1 MSRNTLIGSPV
12 NQRANK
18 YWPAATSWLLVA
30 TGAFLA
36 MASFLA
42 VFNMPDLLWHPARD
56 AELVATYDAYQQTG
70 TLLVKQSGTGSN
82 YTQAPSGSEY
92 SSAAWDDDPGI
103 YILASLLGGLT
114 QSASPYAGLRA
125 AEAVLVA
132 LPLLWLPLAVARVFR
147 RARAGYALI
156 LLPPILWLVNNGT
169 ILLGTEYGLS
179 DSVSTLR
186 VYALYGMGASLTLLS
201 LSLLLLATT
210 YRFKTST
217 LFLLTL
223 GFGVLA
229 ALGNLTRSL
238 SGVGIALAVGIIW
251 WLNTSVKPKFIMGI
265 IGSLAA
271 LLIAV
276 GLTSATMVFLNEQR
290 AIATKQNLTE
300 LPDSHG
306 TWHPLYLGLSFP
318 EPINGEASELGIP
331 WSDEFGWEKA
341 REVNP
346 NVIIAGEE
354 YDLIIKDAF
363 WQAVKEQPVEALRTY
378 IGKFLFVIKHFGAMF
393 IFILL
398 GIGLALAR
406 RGNRRHALLAGVLI
420 ALPSLLIGF
429 IPPVLVMPLLYYF
442 SDLSAALG
450 LLLALSLGSL
460 SWYVSTLPGSIR
472 ASERLRIS
480 QRIERTERN
489 NPSQES
495 ITVVIPCRNGSKVI
509 EQTVLTLSS
518 YLSGNDEIIVVE
530 NGSTDNT
537 WDLLDS
543 LSKSWNHACRLETL
557 QSAPGMGNALR
568 TGVIA
573 SKSTQILLTADDL
586 PFGMTDFVQFN
597 KLDPSTV
604 IAIGSKVHRDSI
616 VSRTGS
622 RELQSKVFRW
632 LRTGFLQSE
641 VGDSQGTIW
650 VDGSWARTFAIL
662 SHETGLMWSTE
673 MVLAAE
679 QQGIEVIEVPVELAE
694 NHSQVKSR
702 FGVIDAINALKSFV
716 KLSLLKDEYSS
727 ESWSTEEKTNAI
739 P

>member
-1 MSRNTLIGSPV
+1 MSRYTIIDSPV
-12 NQRANK
+12 NQKANK
-18 YWPAATSWLLVA
+18 YWPTATSWLLLA
-30 TGAFLA
+30 TGTILA
-36 MASFLA
+36 ITSFIA

-56 AELVATYDAYQQTG
+56 AELVATYDAYQKTG

-82 YTQAPSGSEY
+82 YTQAPSTSEY

-103 YILASLLGGLT
+103 YILASVLGKIT
-114 QSASPYAGLRA
+114 KSSSPYAGLRA

-132 LPLLWLPLAVARVFR
+132 LPLIWLPLAVARVFR
-147 RARAGYALI
+147 RARAGYALF

-186 VYALYGMGASLTLLS
+186 VYALYGMGASLTFLS

-210 YRFKTST
+210 YRFKTRT
-217 LFLLTL
+217 LLLLTL

-251 WLNTSVKPKFIMGI
+251 WLNSSLKSKYLFAITGSV
-265 IGSLAA
+265 AA
-271 LLIAV
+271 LMIAV
-276 GLTSATMVFLNEQR
+276 GLTTATMTYLNEQR
-290 AIATKQNLTE
+290 AIATKQDLAE

-318 EPINGEASELGIP
+318 EPITGVASELGIP
-331 WSDEFGWEKA
+331 WSDEFGWDKA
-341 REVNP
+341 REINP
-346 NVIIAGEE
+346 NVVIAGEE
-354 YDLIIKDAF
+354 YDLIIKEVF
-363 WQAVKEQPVEALRTY
+363 WDTFTAHPVEALRTY
-378 IGKFLFVIKHFGAMF
+378 IGKFLFVLKHFGAMF
-393 IFILL
+393 IFIGL
-398 GIGLALAR
+398 GIGLSLTR
-406 RGNRRHALLAGVLI
+406 QGNRRHALIAGSCI
-420 ALPSLLIGF
+420 ALPTLLIGF

-460 SWYVSTLPGSIR
+460 CWYITTLPGSIR
-472 ASERLRIS
+472 ANERIRISER
-480 QRIERTERN
+480 IESTERN
-489 NPSQES
+489 KLSQES
-495 ITVVIPCRNGSKVI
+495 ISVVIPCRNGSNVI
-509 EQTVLTLSS
+509 EQTILTFSSNLSAK
-518 YLSGNDEIIVVE
+518 DEIIVVE

-537 WDLLDS
+537 RDLLDS
-543 LSKSWNHACRLETL
+543 LSKSWNHACRLEVL

-573 SKSTQILLTADDL
+573 SKSSRILLTADDL

-597 KLDPSTV
+597 KLTDSTV
-604 IAIGSKVHRDSI
+604 IAIGSKVHRDSM

-622 RELQSKVFRW
+622 RELQSRIFRW
-632 LRTGFLQSE
+632 LRTGFLQSK

-679 QQGIEVIEVPVELAE
+679 QQGIDVIEVPVELAG

-702 FGVIDAINALKSFV
+702 FDVIDAIKALKSFV

-727 ESWSTEEKTNAI
+727 ESWSTEKKTSVSY
-739 P
+739 